1 MKSNLINIKLKDL
14 KLDLNNPRFAELY
27 SGSEDEDELIEYLLF
42 NESAEDIAK
51 GINKAGEFY
60 PDRPLWVIE
69 NTDHFLVKDGNR
81 RCAAV
86 KALNHPSKFGINL
99 PKHNF
104 TELPVLLYENEEDI
118 NTRILQEHTNSLFR
132 EWDRIAKALEVYKMY
147 SSGSSLETMKEIDSQ
162 PSQLIK
168 LASFYYSA
176 VKIAGDDL
184 KMLLRRGR
192 GKSGGKTII
201 FERLFSYSTLC
212 GYSFRNKPSYK
223 IFIKNNSLFEKY
235 IKALVRYL
243 QENPATKTQDVDN
256 QEFKFLNNLRPYG
269 FSIEFS
275 KPTNSQ
281 NSTSAFNTT
290 NNEPDV
296 DHSIS
301 NTNSNNENRPPK
313 NAQNNTTISGTTI
326 TSNTAATSRSISN
339 SNQSSTPTRY
349 SIKHKPTLKR
359 KQIPPAL
366 KKLIDECYD
375 LDENIYA
382 NAKTALTRVTLECTL
397 KYIIENTN
405 KTNGRPLKSSNHF
418 DSAFRD
424 KKGKILTYTNFDIL
438 KLKFT
443 DLIKDV
449 GIKKAFEDFD
459 IQNPH
464 QIIHNYRVAAVPANA
479 KALCDNLIDLIEFM
493 LQEETDLVTSL
504 DSTKL

>member
-1 MKSNLINIKLKDL
+1 MKSTLTNIKLNDL

-27 SGSEDEDELIEYLLF
+27 SGSENEDELIEYLLF
-42 NESAEDIAK
+42 NESAEDVAK

-60 PDRPLWVIE
+60 PDRPLWVIKK
-69 NTDHFLVKDGNR
+69 NDHYLVKDGNR

-104 TELPVLLYENEEDI
+104 TELPILLYEKEEDL
-118 NTRILQEHTNSLFR
+118 NSRILQEHTNSLFK

-168 LASFYYSA
+168 LSSFYYSA

-201 FERLFSYSTLC
+201 FERLFSYSTHC

-223 IFIKNNSLFEKY
+223 IYIKNNSLFEKY
-235 IKALVRYL
+235 IKAIVRYL
-243 QENPATKTQDVDN
+243 HENPTTKTQDVDD
-256 QEFKFLNNLRPYG
+256 QKIKFLNNLRPYG

-275 KPTNSQ
+275 KSTNSQ
-281 NSTSAFNTT
+281 NTTSASNTT
-290 NNEPDV
+290 SNEPDV
-296 DHSIS
+296 DHST
-301 NTNSNNENRPPK
+301 TNANSSNENQSQNNAQN
-313 NAQNNTTISGTTI
+313 NAQNNTNTSST
-326 TSNTAATSRSISN
+326 TSNNN
-339 SNQSSTPTRY
+339 SNQSTTSTRY
-349 SIKHKPTLKR
+349 SVKHKPTLKR

-375 LDENIYA
+375 LDENKYA

-397 KYIIENTN
+397 KYIVENTN
-405 KTNGRPLKSSNHF
+405 KTNGKPLKSSNHF
-418 DSAFRD
+418 DSAFKD
-424 KKGKILTYTNFDIL
+424 KKGNILTYTNFDIL

-479 KALCDNLIDLIEFM
+479 KALCDNLIDLLEFM
-493 LQEETDLVTSL
+493 LQEEADLVTSL

>member
-1 MKSNLINIKLKDL
+1 MKSTLTNVNLKDL
-14 KLDLNNPRFAELY
+14 KLDLDNPRFAELY
-27 SGSEDEDELIEYLLF
+27 SGSDDEDELIEYLLY
-42 NESAEDIAK
+42 NESAEDVAK

-69 NTDHFLVKDGNR
+69 KKDHFLVKDGNR

-104 TELPVLLYENEEDI
+104 TELPVLLYKNEEDI
-118 NTRILQEHTNSLFR
+118 NSRILQEHTNSLFR

-147 SSGSSLETMKEIDSQ
+147 SSGSSLESMKEIDSQ

-201 FERLFSYSTLC
+201 FERLFSFSKQC

-223 IFIKNNSLFEKY
+223 IDVKNKSLFEKY
-235 IKALVRYL
+235 IKALVQYL
-243 QENPATKTQDVDN
+243 QANPKTKTQDVDSHGIN
-256 QEFKFLNNLRPYG
+256 FLNNLKPYG
-269 FSIEFS
+269 FSIES
-275 KPTNSQ
+275 TKSTNSQ
-281 NSTSAFNTT
+281 NTTSASNTT
-290 NNEPDV
+290 SNEPAV
-296 DHSIS
+296 DNS
-301 NTNSNNENRPPK
+301 NTNTYNGSENQNNS
-313 NAQNNTTISGTTI
+313 QNNTTSSGITNTSSTTT
-326 TSNTAATSRSISN
+326 TSNSTSN
-339 SNQSSTPTRY
+339 SSQSSTSTRH
-349 SIKHKPTLKR
+349 SVKRKPILKR

-375 LDENIYA
+375 LDENIFA

-397 KYIIENTN
+397 KYVVENTN
-405 KTNGRPLKSSNHF
+405 KPNGKSLKTSNHF
-418 DSAFRD
+418 KSAFRD
-424 KKGKILTYTNFDIL
+424 KKGQILSYTNFDIL

-449 GIKKAFEDFD
+449 GIKKAFENFD

-479 KALCDNLIDLIEFM
+479 KALCDNLIDLLEFM
-493 LQEETDLVTSL
+493 LQEEVDFITSL

>member
-1 MKSNLINIKLKDL
+1 MKSTLTNIKLKDL

-42 NESAEDIAK
+42 NESAEDVAK

-69 NTDHFLVKDGNR
+69 KNDHFLVKDGNR

-104 TELPVLLYENEEDI
+104 TELPVLLYKNEEDI
-118 NTRILQEHTNSLFR
+118 NTRILQEHANSLFR

-223 IFIKNNSLFEKY
+223 FVVKNNSLFEKY

-243 QENPATKTQDVDN
+243 QENPTTKTQDVDD
-256 QEFKFLNNLRPYG
+256 QKIKFLNNLRPYG
-269 FSIEFS
+269 FSIES
-275 KPTNSQ
+275 PNPTNSQ
-281 NSTSAFNTT
+281 NTTSASNTTSNEPAVDHSTT
-290 NNEPDV
+290 NN
-296 DHSIS
+296 
-301 NTNSNNENRPPK
+301 NSGNENK
-313 NAQNNTTISGTTI
+313 TQNNTQNNTTTSGTTT
-326 TSNTAATSRSISN
+326 TSNSASN
-339 SNQSSTPTRY
+339 SNQSSTSTRY
-349 SIKHKPTLKR
+349 SIKHKPILKR

-375 LDENIYA
+375 LDENKFA

-397 KYIIENTN
+397 KYTVENTN
-405 KTNGRPLKSSNHF
+405 KTNGKPLKSSKHF

-424 KKGKILTYTNFDIL
+424 KKGNILTYTNFDIL

-479 KALCDNLIDLIEFM
+479 KALCDNLIDLLEFM
-493 LQEETDLVTSL
+493 LQEEADLVTSL

>member
-1 MKSNLINIKLKDL
+1 MKSTLTNINLIDL

-27 SGSEDEDELIEYLLF
+27 SGSENEDELIEYLLF
-42 NESAEDIAK
+42 NESAEDVAK

-60 PDRPLWVIE
+60 PDRPLWVIYK
-69 NTDHFLVKDGNR
+69 NDHYIVKDGNR

-104 TELPVLLYENEEDI
+104 TELPVLLYEKEEDL
-118 NTRILQEHTNSLFR
+118 NTRILQEHTNSLFK

-168 LASFYYSA
+168 LSSFYYSA

-201 FERLFSYSTLC
+201 FERLFSYSTHC

-223 IFIKNNSLFEKY
+223 IHIKNHSLFEKY
-235 IKALVRYL
+235 IKAIVRYL
-243 QENPATKTQDVDN
+243 QDNPTTKTQDVDDQKIN
-256 QEFKFLNNLRPYG
+256 FLNNLRPYG
-269 FSIEFS
+269 FSFEVS
-275 KPTNSQ
+275 KPINSQ
-281 NSTSAFNTT
+281 NTTSTSNTT
-290 NNEPDV
+290 SNEPNV
-296 DHSIS
+296 D
-301 NTNSNNENRPPK
+301 NSTIIANSSSENQT
-313 NAQNNTTISGTTI
+313 QNNTQNNTNTSST
-326 TSNTAATSRSISN
+326 TSNYN
-339 SNQSSTPTRY
+339 SNQSTTSTRY
-349 SIKHKPTLKR
+349 SVKQKPTLKR

-375 LDENIYA
+375 LDENKYA

-397 KYIIENTN
+397 KYIVENTY
-405 KTNGRPLKSSNHF
+405 KANGKPLKSSNHF
-418 DSAFRD
+418 DLSFKDR
-424 KKGKILTYTNFDIL
+424 KGNNLTYTNFDNL

-479 KALCDNLIDLIEFM
+479 KALCDNLIDLLEFM
-493 LQEETDLVTSL
+493 LQEEADLVTSL
-504 DSTKL
+504 DSSKL

>member
-1 MKSNLINIKLKDL
+1 MKSTLTSISLKDL
-14 KLDLNNPRFAELY
+14 KLDLDNPRFAELY
-27 SGSEDEDELIEYLLF
+27 SGSNDEDELIEYLLYT
-42 NESAEDIAK
+42 ESAEDVAE
-51 GINKAGEFY
+51 GIHKAGEFY
-60 PDRPLWVIE
+60 PDRPLWVIKK
-69 NTDHFLVKDGNR
+69 NDYYLVKDGNR

-99 PKHNF
+99 PKHSF
-104 TELPVLLYENEEDI
+104 TELPVLLYENEEAI
-118 NTRILQEHTNSLFR
+118 NSRILQEHTNSLFK

-176 VKIAGDDL
+176 VRIAGDDL

-201 FERLFSYSTLC
+201 FERLFTYSKLC
-212 GYSFRNKPSYK
+212 GYSFRNKPSYE
-223 IFIKNNSLFEKY
+223 IDIKNKFLFEKY
-235 IKALVRYL
+235 IKALVQYL
-243 QENPATKTQDVDN
+243 KANPKTKTQDVDYHGIG
-256 QEFKFLNNLRPYG
+256 FLNNLKPYG
-269 FSIEFS
+269 FSSESIES
-275 KPTNSQ
+275 NNSQ
-281 NSTSAFNTT
+281 NTTSASNTTSNEQTADHSTANTNSGSESQNQNNNTASSATSTSNTT
-290 NNEPDV
+290 N
-296 DHSIS
+296 
-301 NTNSNNENRPPK
+301 
-313 NAQNNTTISGTTI
+313 
-326 TSNTAATSRSISN
+326 TSNSTSN
-339 SNQSSTPTRY
+339 SNQSSTSTRY
-349 SIKHKPTLKR
+349 SLKRRPILKR

-375 LDENIYA
+375 LDENTFA

-397 KYIIENTN
+397 KYVVENTN
-405 KTNGRPLKSSNHF
+405 KPNGKPLKSSNHF
-418 DSAFRD
+418 VSAFMD
-424 KKGKILTYTNFDIL
+424 KKGNILTYTNFDIL

-464 QIIHNYRVAAVPANA
+464 QIIHNYRVAAVPVNA

-493 LQEETDLVTSL
+493 LQDEADLVTSL

>member
-1 MKSNLINIKLKDL
+1 MKYTLTKINLKDL
-14 KLDLNNPRFAELY
+14 KLDLENPRFAELY
-27 SGSEDEDELIEYLLF
+27 SGSEDEDKLIDYLLY
-42 NESAEDIAK
+42 NESAEDVAK

-60 PDRPLWVIE
+60 QDRPLWVIKK
-69 NTDHFLVKDGNR
+69 NGHFLVKDGNR

-86 KALNHPSKFGINL
+86 KALNNPSKFGIDL

-104 TELPVLLYENEEDI
+104 TKLPVLLYDKEEDI
-118 NTRILQEHTNSLFR
+118 NNRIVQEHTNSLFR

-168 LASFYYSA
+168 LASFYYTA

-201 FERLFSYSTLC
+201 FERLFSYSIQC
-212 GYSFRNKPSYK
+212 GYSFRNKPSYE
-223 IFIKNNSLFEKY
+223 IYVKNNLLFEKY

-243 QENPATKTQDVDN
+243 QENPLIKTQDVDDQKN
-256 QEFKFLNNLRPYG
+256 MFLNNLKPYG
-269 FSIEFS
+269 FSIESS
-275 KPTNSQ
+275 KPTNTTNASSSSNATENEQ
-281 NSTSAFNTT
+281 TVNQSAIANAKVASENTT
-290 NNEPDV
+290 QNDTTA
-296 DHSIS
+296 S
-301 NTNSNNENRPPK
+301 NTN
-313 NAQNNTTISGTTI
+313 TV
-326 TSNTAATSRSISN
+326 SN
-339 SNQSSTPTRY
+339 SNYTPQGPSSARY
-349 SIKHKPTLKR
+349 SIKHKPILKR

-375 LDENIYA
+375 LDENKFA

-397 KYIIENTN
+397 KYIVENTN
-405 KTNGRPLKSSNHF
+405 KPNGKPLKCSNHF
-418 DSAFRD
+418 DSAFKD
-424 KKGKILTYTNFDIL
+424 KKGNVLSYTNFDTL
-438 KLKFT
+438 KSKFT

-449 GIKKAFEDFD
+449 GIRKAFEDFD
-459 IQNPH
+459 IQNSH

-479 KALCDNLIDLIEFM
+479 KALCDNLIDLLEYM
-493 LQEETDLVTSL
+493 LQEESSLINSL

>member
-1 MKSNLINIKLKDL
+1 MKSTLTNINLKNL
-14 KLDLNNPRFAELY
+14 KLDLDNPRFAELY
-27 SGSEDEDELIEYLLF
+27 SGSDDEDELIEYLLY
-42 NESAEDIAK
+42 NESAEDVAK
-51 GINKAGEFY
+51 GIHKAGEFY
-60 PDRPLWVIE
+60 PDRPLWVIKKNE
-69 NTDHFLVKDGNR
+69 YFLVKDGNR

-99 PKHNF
+99 PKHSF

-118 NTRILQEHTNSLFR
+118 NSRILQEHTNSLFR

-147 SSGSSLETMKEIDSQ
+147 SSGSSFETMKEIDSQ

-201 FERLFSYSTLC
+201 FERLFSYSKLC

-223 IFIKNNSLFEKY
+223 IDVKNKSLFEKY
-235 IKALVRYL
+235 IKALVQYL
-243 QENPATKTQDVDN
+243 QVNPKTKTQDVDDLGI
-256 QEFKFLNNLRPYG
+256 KFLNNLKPYG
-269 FSIEFS
+269 FSIES
-275 KPTNSQ
+275 TKSNNSQ
-281 NSTSAFNTT
+281 NTTSATNTT
-290 NNEPDV
+290 NEPTV
-296 DHSIS
+296 NHS
-301 NTNSNNENRPPK
+301 NTNTDSGTENQNNS
-313 NAQNNTTISGTTI
+313 QNNTTSSGTTS
-326 TSNTAATSRSISN
+326 TSNTTTSSN
-339 SNQSSTPTRY
+339 STSNSAHSSTSTRY
-349 SIKHKPTLKR
+349 SVKRKPILKR

-375 LDENIYA
+375 LDENIFA

-397 KYIIENTN
+397 KYVVENTN
-405 KTNGRPLKSSNHF
+405 KPNGKPLKTSNHF
-418 DSAFRD
+418 ESAFRD
-424 KKGKILTYTNFDIL
+424 RKGQILTYTNFDIL

-479 KALCDNLIDLIEFM
+479 KALCDNLIDLLEFM
-493 LQEETDLVTSL
+493 LQEEADLVTSL